1 MKDYTDANNLI
12 AGFNKANKVSSW
24 KYKTQCY
31 RINLLKETC
40 RLQQELRN
48 HTYKQ
53 SEGSSF
59 KICEQGHLRL
69 IKALAVRDTVMQQS
83 LTNTV
88 LIPELAKYMIHDNGA
103 SLKGKGISFTRRRF
117 EQHLAWH
124 YRRYGREGYILKID
138 FRKYF
143 DNIQH
148 DKLRQAVAK
157 HIDSKEVLWI
167 LDKILEAN
175 EQDIS
180 YMDND
185 FKESPFNA
193 LEQAE
198 IAPELLIG
206 KRKLKRSLGIGS
218 TVSQIAGIYLPT
230 RIDTWCKYVRKVHC
244 YDAYMDDRIII
255 HPSKEFL
262 RQLLNEVTAM
272 AKAMGFFIHND
283 KTQIIKL
290 SHGFT
295 FLKTR
300 YSLTD
305 TGRIIRKIP
314 KDVIARERH
323 KLNKLARL
331 TAGGK
336 LTVKQYKAQYRAW
349 RGDKIRYNAY
359 YALKETDK
367 LYRRNL
373 QWITKNRKQLPK
385 NSRKL
390 STLDVT

>member
-143 DNIQH
+143 DNIPH

-180 YMDND
+180 YTDND
-185 FKESPFNA
+185 FPESP
-193 LEQAE
+193 
-198 IAPELLIG
+198 LL
-206 KRKLKRSLGIGS
+206 
-218 TVSQIAGIYLPT
+218 
-230 RIDTWCKYVRKVHC
+230 
-244 YDAYMDDRIII
+244 
-255 HPSKEFL
+255 
-262 RQLLNEVTAM
+262 
-272 AKAMGFFIHND
+272 
-283 KTQIIKL
+283 
-290 SHGFT
+290 
-295 FLKTR
+295 
-300 YSLTD
+300 
-305 TGRIIRKIP
+305 
-314 KDVIARERH
+314 
-323 KLNKLARL
+323 
-331 TAGGK
+331 
-336 LTVKQYKAQYRAW
+336 
-349 RGDKIRYNAY
+349 
-359 YALKETDK
+359 
-367 LYRRNL
+367 
-373 QWITKNRKQLPK
+373 
-385 NSRKL
+385 
-390 STLDVT
+390 